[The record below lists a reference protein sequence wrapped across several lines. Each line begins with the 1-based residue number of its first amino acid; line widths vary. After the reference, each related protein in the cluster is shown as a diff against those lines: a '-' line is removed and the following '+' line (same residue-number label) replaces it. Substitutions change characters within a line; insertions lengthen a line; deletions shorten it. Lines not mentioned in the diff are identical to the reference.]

1 MSLIHDLAAK
11 LEVLWDHKM
20 ILESQNPLGASSETL
35 CFTQLQP
42 SSDVLH
48 SNVSL
53 LSGNDIFFDGW
64 NKGYVVYTA
73 MWNHSETQLFRV
85 TIGTVRLDG

>member
-1 MSLIHDLAAK
+1 MNPMHDLAVK

-20 ILESQNPLGASSETL
+20 ILEPHNSLRVLSETL

-48 SNVSL
+48 SNVHL
-53 LSGNDIFFDGW
+53 LSGDDIFFDGW
-64 NKGYVVYTA
+64 NKGYVV
-73 MWNHSETQLFRV
+73 
-85 TIGTVRLDG
+85 

>member
-11 LEVLWDHKM
+11 LEVLWDHKA
-20 ILESQNPLGASSETL
+20 IPEPQNSLKVLSKIL
-35 CFTQLQP
+35 CFTQLHP

-48 SNVSL
+48 SNVRL

-64 NKGYVVYTA
+64 NKRYVV
-73 MWNHSETQLFRV
+73 
-85 TIGTVRLDG
+85 